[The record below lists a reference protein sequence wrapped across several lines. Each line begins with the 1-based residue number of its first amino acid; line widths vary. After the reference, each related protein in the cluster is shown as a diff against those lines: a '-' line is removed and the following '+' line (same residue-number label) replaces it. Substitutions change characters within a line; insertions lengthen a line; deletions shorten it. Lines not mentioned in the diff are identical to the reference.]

1 MDTDHPFSVR
11 VGRTAEQSARAYA
24 RGQAFELG
32 SQASLRESDPN
43 PSAVEYVLGAL
54 GGDLLIGLDRAASA
68 AGVTV
73 HAVEIA
79 LTGRLDNLLVHL
91 GVIGEQGHPGFRA
104 IDGTVY
110 VSADS
115 DPQTIESA
123 WQRTL
128 ARSPLYNTLT
138 RCADVTI
145 RLAVMP

>member
-1 MDTDHPFSVR
+1 M
-11 VGRTAEQSARAYA
+11 ARAYG
-24 RGQAFELG
+24 RGQSFDIG
-32 SQASLRESDPN
+32 SQASLSELDEH

-54 GGDLLIGLDRAASA
+54 GGDLVCGLERAAEGL
-68 AGVTV
+68 GVPL

-79 LTGRLDNLLVHL
+79 LNARLDNLLTHL
-91 GVIGEQGHPGFRA
+91 GVVGERGHPGFRA
-104 IDGTVY
+104 IEGTMY
-110 VSADS
+110 VSSDS
-115 DPQTIESA
+115 DQPAIESA

>member
-1 MDTDHPFSVR
+1 M
-11 VGRTAEQSARAYA
+11 
-24 RGQAFELG
+24 
-32 SQASLRESDPN
+32 
-43 PSAVEYVLGAL
+43 
-54 GGDLLIGLDRAASA
+54 
-68 AGVTV
+68 TV

-79 LTGRLDNLLVHL
+79 LTGRLDNILVHL
-91 GVIGEQGHPGFRA
+91 GVIGEQGHPGLRA

-138 RCADVTI
+138 RCAEVTI

>member
-1 MDTDHPFSVR
+1 M
-11 VGRTAEQSARAYA
+11 
-24 RGQAFELG
+24 
-32 SQASLRESDPN
+32 
-43 PSAVEYVLGAL
+43 EYVLGAL

-79 LTGRLDNLLVHL
+79 LTGHIDNLLVHL

-138 RCADVTI
+138 RCAEVTI